1 MRAAVI
7 FDLDGTLWDSTYTI
21 TPAWDRVLSRAGR
34 HVTRDDMASVMGM
47 TDREIGAALLPH
59 LDGDASTA
67 LVRLAS
73 REEVPAIRRYGGML
87 YPGVADTL
95 RKLSEDD
102 NLFIVSNCMDGYIQA
117 FLYAHSMGQ
126 YFRDYACLDFP
137 AQDKASNIRAICER
151 YGLKKAVYVG
161 DTASDGR
168 AARLA
173 GLPFIHASYGFG
185 KTDDAD
191 GVLREFSALPEVL
204 KMIL

>member
-1 MRAAVI
+1 MRSAVL
-7 FDLDGTLWDSTYTI
+7 FDLDGTLWDSTYVT

-73 REEVPAIRRYGGML
+73 REEVPAIRRYGGKL

-95 RKLSEDD
+95 RKLAAEYD
-102 NLFIVSNCMDGYIQA
+102 LFIVSNCMDGYIQA

-151 YGLKKAVYVG
+151 HHLKKAVYVG

-168 AARLA
+168 STRAA

-185 KTDDAD
+185 KCDDAD
-191 GVLREFSALPEVL
+191 GVLREFSALPALL
-204 KMIL
+204 KTIL

>member
-1 MRAAVI
+1 MRAGVI
-7 FDLDGTLWDSTYTI
+7 FDLDGTLWDSTYVI
-21 TPAWDRVLSRAGR
+21 TPAWDRVLSQAGR

-47 TDREIGAALLPH
+47 TDREIGAALLPE

-67 LVRLAS
+67 LVRIAS

-117 FLYAHSMGQ
+117 FLYAHSMGP

-137 AQDKASNIRAICER
+137 AQDKASNIRAICEK
-151 YGLKKAVYVG
+151 YALKQAVYVG

-173 GLPFIHASYGFG
+173 GLPFIHAAYGFG

-191 GVLREFSALPEVL
+191 GVLHTFSELPALL
-204 KMIL
+204 KTIL